1 MFKTTVQVDYDL
13 LLVQLHEGEEVLLSS
28 YYSSL
33 SDAMHDVQV
42 EILKYIGKEWS

>member
-1 MFKTTVQVDYDL
+1 MFEVKVKVDYDL
-13 LLVQLHEGEEVLLSS
+13 LLVQLYEGKEVLLSS
-28 YYSSL
+28 YYLSL

>member
-1 MFKTTVQVDYDL
+1 MFEVKVQVDYDL
-13 LLVQLHEGEEVLLSS
+13 LLVQLYEGKEVLLSS
-28 YYSSL
+28 YYPSL